1 MADLSHALTTSINGL
16 AAYGELAY
24 TERQL
29 YYDVCRTLRP
39 VPGLAR
45 RQLPWAL
52 AIGLLPALLTLRRP
66 RRAAALIVADVLVVE
81 ALHLL
86 RRIPFTLRPPIFYD
100 GFTKALHDY
109 CAQHTPPSGLLPP
122 PTPRSS
128 SLRDVEPDLLD
139 YGVQHLLV
147 CQQTEVAHML
157 LANYAHIEWAC
168 PILTLSEAIPLP
180 DGLQAM
186 LRRSEKGRVYFLHN
200 ASPEG
205 LALVPGLR
213 HRLGVSPDIR
223 ITAMGLRPAQAL
235 HLHLFAERHLS
246 PAKLPS
252 EWPAY
257 LSARER
263 AWLRAGWQTETQ
275 ALHPVRLLR
284 ALRRIMLGPPVKK
297 TRIPSLRRDQTVG
310 FMTWPA

>member
-1 MADLSHALTTSINGL
+1 MADLVHALTTSINGL

-39 VPGLAR
+39 VPGLTR

-66 RRAAALIVADVLVVE
+66 RRAAAFIVADVLVVE

-86 RRIPFTLRPPIFYD
+86 RHIPLTLRPPISYNC
-100 GFTKALHDY
+100 FTEALHDY
-109 CAQHTPPSGLLPP
+109 CAQHTPPPGLLPP
-122 PTPRSS
+122 PAPRSAPP
-128 SLRDVEPDLLD
+128 RQVEPDLLD
-139 YGVQHLLV
+139 YGLSHLLV
-147 CQQTEVAHML
+147 CQQAEVTHML

-168 PILTLSEAIPLP
+168 PVLTLDEATPLP

-186 LRRSEKGRVYFLHN
+186 LNRGEKGRVYFLHN

-205 LALVPGLR
+205 LALVSGLR
-213 HRLGVSPDIR
+213 QRLGVSPDIR

-235 HLHLFAERHLS
+235 RLHLFAGRHPQ
-246 PAKLPS
+246 PAKLSS

-257 LSARER
+257 LSTWEW
-263 AWLRAGWQTETQ
+263 AWLRAGWQAETQ

-284 ALRRIMLGPPVKK
+284 SLRRMMFGPPVKR
-297 TRIPSLRRDQTVG
+297 TRISSLRQDRNVG